1 MSDYIPI
8 EQMAELDE
16 VKLSS
21 LKTLRYKNTKGNDIR
36 FKNIDGKIYIHQD
49 YKAMYRREV
58 EDLYYKAIIVAGNEN
73 KLATDLSK
81 MLNKKKD
88 TVQRYFI
95 RFTFKQVEV
104 ASEIAAALKT
114 YITQNS
120 LFQMGLHYE

>member
-1 MSDYIPI
+1 MNDYIPI

-36 FKNIDGKIYIHQD
+36 FKDIDGKIYIHQD

-88 TVQRYFI
+88 TLQRYFI

-120 LFQMGLHYE
+120 LFQMGLSYE